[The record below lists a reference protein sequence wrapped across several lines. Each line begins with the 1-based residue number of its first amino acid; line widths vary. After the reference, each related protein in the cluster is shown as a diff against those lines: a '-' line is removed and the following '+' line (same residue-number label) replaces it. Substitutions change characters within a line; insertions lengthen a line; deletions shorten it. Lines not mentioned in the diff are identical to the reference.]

1 MSLNGKKQS
10 FATDLRFVAAFFRP
24 HMKLVIAAVLCM
36 ALFALT
42 TSAYAYLIGPAL
54 KIILTSFG
62 SKSGSVA
69 DTGLAY
75 NLLEQAAQKL
85 QMSPIAALV
94 IAVIALALIR
104 SAAQVCEAVLSGKAG
119 QNVQEDVRYAMFH
132 RLLAA
137 RPLSMLKVEKGDA
150 VSKLVA
156 DVSMMGMAIAHAL
169 TSVIR
174 DSLQIICLAGLAMY
188 LNQLLSL
195 LALLVLPAGLGV
207 VYYFSGRIRNAYR
220 DAMNRRGKIAS
231 MFVESTR
238 GLAAI
243 KMFLAEKQQ
252 LGRLKKENEG
262 LKKSIMKA
270 IYLAASPAPAIEI
283 LATCGVGAL
292 LLYVTYVS
300 PAHMDQPERLVSFF
314 AAVFLLYRP
323 IKSLGSMTA
332 FLQHGLAAT
341 RRIGSFLEMEQEPP
355 GGDKEAPALET
366 GVRLE
371 DVGFSYDD
379 REILSGLSLDIPRG
393 KITSIVGASGEGKT
407 TLVYILCGLL
417 HPKKGRVLW
426 DGQDA
431 SEFITR
437 SLRERI
443 ALVSQDPF
451 LMNTTVEENIL
462 LGQNEDHRGELD
474 RIVEAAG
481 LDRLLSRTVKGLQ
494 ANVEEEA
501 SSLSTGE
508 RQRVCIAR
516 AMLKPSDLIV
526 FDEAASSLDSQSE
539 DAIHASLKKLR
550 GERTVVV
557 VSHRLS
563 AVKVADRIV
572 VIEGGKVVEEG
583 SYAELGRPGTAFH
596 TLFSSQIAKESPPS
610 GRG

>member
-1 MSLNGKKQS
+1 MPSNGKKQS

-24 HMKLVIAAVLCM
+24 HIRLVIAAVLCM

-54 KIILTSFG
+54 KVLLTSFG
-62 SKSGSVA
+62 SGSGPGSDPGMA
-69 DTGLAY
+69 F
-75 NLLEQAAQKL
+75 NLLERAAQKL
-85 QMSPIAALV
+85 QLSPIVSLV
-94 IAVIALALIR
+94 IAVISLALIR

-119 QNVQEDVRYAMFH
+119 QNVQMDVRYAMFH
-132 RLLAA
+132 RLLSA

-174 DSLQIICLAGLAMY
+174 DSLQIICLAGLAVY

-195 LALLVLPAGLGV
+195 LALVVLPAGLGV
-207 VYYFSGRIRNAYR
+207 VYFFSGRIRDAYR

-243 KMFLAEKQQ
+243 KMFLAENQQ
-252 LGRLKKENEG
+252 LGRLQNVNRG
-262 LKKSIMKA
+262 LMKSIMKA
-270 IYLAASPAPAIEI
+270 IYLAASPAPVIEI

-300 PAHMDQPERLVSFF
+300 PSHMEKPERLISFF

-323 IKSLGSMTA
+323 IKNLGSMAA

-341 RRIGSFLEMEQEPP
+341 RRISSFLEMEQEPP
-355 GGDKEAPALET
+355 GGDKDAPALET

-371 DVGFSYDD
+371 DVRFSYDD
-379 REILSGLSLDIPRG
+379 REILAGLSLDIPRG

-407 TLVYILCGLL
+407 TLVYLLCGLL

-426 DGQDA
+426 NGLDA
-431 SEFITR
+431 RDFKTR

-451 LMNTTVEENIL
+451 LMNAIVEENIL
-462 LGQNEDHRGELD
+462 LGQNEEHRGELE

-481 LDRLLSRTVKGLQ
+481 LGRLLSRTGKGLQ

-508 RQRVCIAR
+508 RQRICIAR
-516 AMLKPSDLIV
+516 AMLKPGDLIV
-526 FDEAASSLDSQSE
+526 FDEAASSLDSRSE
-539 DAIHASLKKLR
+539 DAIHASLKKLK

-563 AVKVADRIV
+563 AVKVADRIAV
-572 VIEGGKVVEEG
+572 MAEGRVVEEG
-583 SYAELGRPGTAFH
+583 NYRELSRPGTAFH
-596 TLFSSQIAKESPPS
+596 DLFSSQIAKESPPS

>member
-1 MSLNGKKQS
+1 MALNGKKQS
-10 FATDLRFVAAFFRP
+10 FITDLRFVATFFRP
-24 HMKLVIAAVLCM
+24 HVRLVIAAVLCM
-36 ALFALT
+36 ALIALT
-42 TSAYAYLIGPAL
+42 TGAYAYLIGPAL
-54 KIILTSFG
+54 KIILTSLG
-62 SKSGSVA
+62 SGSGSGA
-69 DTGLAY
+69 DPNLAF
-75 NLLEQAAQKL
+75 NLLEQAATQL
-85 QMSPIAALV
+85 QLSPIVALV
-94 IAVIALALIR
+94 IAVIALAVIR

-119 QNVQEDVRYAMFH
+119 QNVQEDVRFAMFR
-132 RLLAA
+132 RLLSA
-137 RPLSMLKVEKGDA
+137 RPLAMLKVEKGDA

-174 DSLQIICLAGLAMY
+174 DVLQIICLAALTVY
-188 LNQLLSL
+188 LNTLLSL
-195 LALLVLPAGLGV
+195 LALVVLPVGLGV
-207 VYYFSGRIRNAYR
+207 VYYFSSRIRNAYR

-252 LGRLKKENEG
+252 LDRLQEANQG

-270 IYLAASPAPAIEI
+270 IYLAASPAPVIEI
-283 LATCGVGAL
+283 LATCGVGFL
-292 LLYVTYVS
+292 LLYVSSVS
-300 PAHMDQPERLVSFF
+300 PSHVAQPERLISFF

-323 IKSLGSMTA
+323 IKNLGSMTA

-341 RRIGSFLEMEQEPP
+341 RRISSFLEMEQEPP
-355 GGDKEAPALET
+355 GGDRDAPALNT

-371 DVGFSYDD
+371 DVRFSYDD
-379 REILSGLSLDIPRG
+379 GEILSGLSLDIPRG

-417 HPKKGRVLW
+417 HPKKGKVLW
-426 DGQDA
+426 DGMDA
-431 SEFITR
+431 SEFKTR

-443 ALVSQDPF
+443 ALVSQDPY

-462 LGQNEDHRGELD
+462 LGLNEEHSGELS

-481 LDRLLSRTVKGLQ
+481 LDKLLSKAGKGLQ
-494 ANVEEEA
+494 ASVEEEA

-539 DAIHASLKKLR
+539 DAIHASLKQLK

-563 AVKVADRIV
+563 AVRVADKIA

-583 SYAELGRPGTAFH
+583 SYAQLASPGTAFH
-596 TLFSSQIAKESPPS
+596 ELFSSQIAK
-610 GRG
+610 GAAK